1 MDFLKLAKKR
11 YSTRQFQSKKVER
24 QKIEAIINAAHVAP
38 TAANLQPQKL
48 LMLDDSGQ
56 LSKLAPFV
64 NFYNAPVVMIV
75 LADTSCSWKRHYDKK
90 YFADIDCAIVTD
102 HMMLEATSLGLGSVW
117 IGNFS
122 PEDVK
127 KEFSIPQNLDVFSI
141 LAIGYAEESTILSP
155 ERHSQTRKPIS
166 ELIYNTEDFL

>member
-1 MDFLKLAKKR
+1 MDFLELAKKR
-11 YSTRQFQSKKVER
+11 YSTRQFQNKKVEK

-48 LMLDDSGQ
+48 LILDSPEQ

-64 NFYNAPVVMIV
+64 DFYNAPFVIIV
-75 LADTSCSWKRHYDKK
+75 LADTACSWKRPYDKK

-102 HMMLEATSLGLGSVW
+102 HMMLEATSLDLGSVW
-117 IGNFS
+117 IGYYS

-127 KEFSIPQNLDVFSI
+127 KAFSIPQDLDVVTI
-141 LAIGYAEESTILSP
+141 LAIGYAEENTALSP
-155 ERHSQTRKPIS
+155 QRHSQTRKPIS